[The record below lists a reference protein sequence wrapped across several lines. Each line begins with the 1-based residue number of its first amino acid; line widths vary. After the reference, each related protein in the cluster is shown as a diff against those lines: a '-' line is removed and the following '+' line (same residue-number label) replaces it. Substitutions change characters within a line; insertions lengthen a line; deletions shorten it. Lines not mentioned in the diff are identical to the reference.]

1 MPTDISSDL
10 TRRTDAVPFRSNAL
24 AGVESAFSAV
34 SWAAILAGGAGA
46 AAMAMILVTLGA
58 GFGLLAVSP
67 WDSQGSTAATLGIG
81 VIVWSIVIHAVS
93 FGLGGYLSGRLRTK
107 WSDANRDEVF
117 FRDTAHGFVTW
128 AVGILASICIMTS
141 IAGELAKGTAT
152 LVAAGAGS
160 AGVSGAIAAY
170 GQSNQSAS
178 NQSDLSD
185 YFGDM
190 LVRSPSGNTGAVS
203 GNVSQPSLSTS
214 PRNSAS
220 ARLIEEVSHILKVSL
235 SNGEVLPG
243 DKAYLA
249 QLVSNQTGMTPAEA
263 EKRVNDVMTQAQRT
277 IEEGK
282 AKAKQIAEDARKA
295 AAGMALWAFIA
306 MLTGAFCAS
315 YAATIGGR
323 SRDL

>member
-1 MPTDISSDL
+1 MPTDIYSDP
-10 TRRTDAVPFRSNAL
+10 TRRTDAIPARTNAL
-24 AGVESAFSAV
+24 ADIESAFSAV
-34 SWAAILAGGAGA
+34 SWAAILAGSAGA
-46 AAMAMILVTLGA
+46 AAMAVILVTLGA

-67 WDSQGSTAATLGIG
+67 WDSQGATVATLGVG

-107 WSDANRDEVF
+107 WSDASKDEVF

-141 IAGELAKGTAT
+141 IAGEFAKGTAT
-152 LVAAGAGS
+152 ALAVGAGS
-160 AGVSGAIAAY
+160 AGVSGAVEAY
-170 GQSNQSAS
+170 DLPNQSAS
-178 NQSDLSD
+178 SPSDLND

-190 LVRSPSGNTGAVS
+190 LLRSPSESMGAIQGS
-203 GNVSQPSLSTS
+203 IPQPSLSTS
-214 PRNSAS
+214 PRNPDS
-220 ARLIEEVSHILKVSL
+220 ARVGEEVGRIFKVSL
-235 SNGEVLPG
+235 ANREVSPG

-249 QLVSNQTGMTPAEA
+249 QLVSNQTGMTSAEA
-263 EKRVNDVMTQAQRT
+263 EKRVNDVIAQAQRT
-277 IEEGK
+277 IDEGK
-282 AKAKQIAEDARKA
+282 AKAKQIADDARKA

-323 SRDL
+323 SRDM